1 MGLTPRGRFSQMRFI
16 FCSSDVIV
24 LTNFYVSLCSEGEGV
39 KGPKIV
45 IALKIWPLKQLKSST
60 GISKGMPEIPQI
72 QKQLEQ
78 H

>member
-1 MGLTPRGRFSQMRFI
+1 MNAKEEGQSNAVYF

-39 KGPKIV
+39 KGPKIA
-45 IALKIWPLKQLKSST
+45 IALKICPLRQLKSST
-60 GISKGMPEIPQI
+60 GISKGNSHI
-72 QKQLEQ
+72 QKQLQQ

>member
-1 MGLTPRGRFSQMRFI
+1 MQFI
-16 FCSSDVIV
+16 FSNSDVIL

-39 KGPKIV
+39 KGPKLAV
-45 IALKIWPLKQLKSST
+45 TLKICPLRQLKSST

>member
-1 MGLTPRGRFSQMRFI
+1 MRFI
-16 FCSSDVIV
+16 FSNSDVIV

-39 KGPKIV
+39 KGPKIAV
-45 IALKIWPLKQLKSST
+45 TLKMCPLRQLNPAPPFQR
-60 GISKGMPEIPQI
+60 GNSKI

>member
-1 MGLTPRGRFSQMRFI
+1 MQFI
-16 FCSSDVIV
+16 FSNSDVIL

-39 KGPKIV
+39 NGPKIAV
-45 IALKIWPLKQLKSST
+45 TLRICPLRLF
-60 GISKGMPEIPQI
+60 